1 MASLTELREQL
12 DAVDDEIVKLF
23 EKRMDLCGQVGEYK
37 IQNGRKVFDRQRESE
52 KLKSVESKVSTEFN
66 RKGVHELYEQLMS
79 MSRKLQYQQL
89 VQAGALGDFRLSA
102 FPLSMRE
109 MQGSYF
115 RELTGRTVRRPPNTI
130 SEKTATV
137 FTCRPSGRRWRRS
150 KRDRLILRCFLLRTL
165 QQEPWMRC
173 TICW

>member
-66 RKGVHELYEQLMS
+66 RKGVHELYEQLIQYVRLR
-79 MSRKLQYQQL
+79 SRF
-89 VQAGALGDFRLSA
+89 V
-102 FPLSMRE
+102 
-109 MQGSYF
+109 
-115 RELTGRTVRRPPNTI
+115 
-130 SEKTATV
+130 
-137 FTCRPSGRRWRRS
+137 
-150 KRDRLILRCFLLRTL
+150 LR
-165 QQEPWMRC
+165 
-173 TICW
+173 

>member
-79 MSRKLQYQQL
+79 MSRKLQYQQKGEAACCYIY
-89 VQAGALGDFRLSA
+89 QHRQ
-102 FPLSMRE
+102 RE
-109 MQGSYF
+109 S
-115 RELTGRTVRRPPNTI
+115 LTW
-130 SEKTATV
+130 E
-137 FTCRPSGRRWRRS
+137 
-150 KRDRLILRCFLLRTL
+150 
-165 QQEPWMRC
+165 M
-173 TICW
+173 